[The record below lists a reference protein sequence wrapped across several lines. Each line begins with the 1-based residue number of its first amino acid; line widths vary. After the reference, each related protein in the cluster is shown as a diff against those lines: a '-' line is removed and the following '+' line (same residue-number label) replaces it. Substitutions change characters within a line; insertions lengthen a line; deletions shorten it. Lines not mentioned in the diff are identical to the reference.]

1 MMSMPETE
9 IGVGKSTVGSR
20 SPKILCSPLQ
30 RLWRKKRENCW
41 LLVVSEG
48 SVRKLHLSPLKPP
61 RSKVRIAPFPLL
73 ALKATSRIHKAFHFN
88 NCKRNIILVIKK
100 WEDKSSQSSAGAKQN
115 KNSPPKKSAG
125 LPTSTPPYLAGYSS
139 QKNKTLIYV
148 LIHL

>member
-1 MMSMPETE
+1 MHIVTDHVPICWKCGETSQFSSCPEEKTAGIQTQTPHLAVSVISVSPMMSMPETE

-73 ALKATSRIHKAFHFN
+73 ALKATSRIHKPFHFN

-100 WEDKSSQSSAGAKQN
+100 
-115 KNSPPKKSAG
+115 
-125 LPTSTPPYLAGYSS
+125 
-139 QKNKTLIYV
+139 
-148 LIHL
+148 